1 MVESINR
8 ESQKR
13 MLSSLVINSK
23 IFGIFLCLA
32 SVFLLAVGLARLFGV
47 KEADAS
53 LITKRS
59 AMEGIGPIV
68 QAIITSL
75 SGVYSLKFSK
85 KLRLVKDSEDFN
97 SFMDAV
103 NQIAII
109 YKIYAIMIYIA
120 LFSIGGAFL
129 LWGLVPLL
137 RR

>member
-1 MVESINR
+1 MVENINR

-23 IFGIFLCLA
+23 ILGIFLCLA

-47 KEADAS
+47 KEAEAS
-53 LITKRS
+53 LLTKR
-59 AMEGIGPIV
+59 AAIGGIGPII

-75 SGVYSLKFSK
+75 LGVYNLKFSK
-85 KLRLVKDSEDFN
+85 KLRLVKDSEEFN
-97 SFMDAV
+97 SFMNAV

-109 YKIYAIMIYIA
+109 YKIYAIIIYIA
-120 LFSIGGAFL
+120 LFFIGGAFL